1 MKRSVSARLRGFVD
15 STDRSP
21 LAAVFRTS
29 GLAFSIPYSLLAR
42 LHHGLYDL
50 RIRKSIQVPCPTISV
65 GNITMGGVGKS
76 PFVAWLTEFLVSQGR
91 RPGLISRGY
100 KSREQASQSPTRRF
114 DEERAPVDEFEQYR
128 LFNDEAREFSVR
140 FPSIP
145 YFLGR
150 DRVEVARA
158 LLKSNPELDAL
169 ILDDAF
175 QHRRIARDLDVVLLD
190 ALNPFGGFRLPPSGF
205 LREPPSALA
214 RADVLLLNR
223 ADLVDEATRDEIRT
237 RARAYA
243 PNALWGELAQRP
255 RSVCRRVRSESRPD
269 RFEIRETSLEEW
281 RRDSNGSR
289 VLAFCGL
296 GAPAGF
302 KKTLENV
309 GIVPVATLEF
319 PDHCVYS
326 PNDLRT
332 LADEA
337 KRTNADVLLTTMKDF
352 VKFDETKTP
361 DIPLRALTIGVEFL
375 AGRDDFCRK
384 TIQTLESRPKSR

>member
-1 MKRSVSARLRGFVD
+1 MKRSVAAKLRGFVD

-21 LAAVFRTS
+21 LAVAFRTT
-29 GLAFSIPYSLLAR
+29 GLAFSIPYSFLAR

-76 PFVAWLTEFLVSQGR
+76 PFVAWLTEFLISQGR

-100 KSREQASQSPTRRF
+100 KSREQASQSQTRRF
-114 DEERAPVDEFEQYR
+114 DEERASDDEFAQYR
-128 LFNDEAREFSVR
+128 LFNDEAREFAVR

-145 YFLGR
+145 YFLGH

-158 LLKSNPELDAL
+158 LLRSRPELDAL

-175 QHRRIARDLDVVLLD
+175 QHRKIARDLDVVLLD

-223 ADLVDEATRDEIRT
+223 ADLVDDATRDAIRK

-243 PNALWGELAQRP
+243 PDALWGELAQRP
-255 RSVCRRVRSESRPD
+255 RSVCRRVRSNSPPD
-269 RFEIRETSLEEW
+269 RFEIQETSLEEW
-281 RRDSNGSR
+281 RRDSNGLR

-302 KKTLENV
+302 KKTLESV
-309 GIVPVATLEF
+309 GVAPVATLEF

-326 PNDLRT
+326 PSDLRI
-332 LADEA
+332 LADEV

-352 VKFDETKTP
+352 VKFDGTEP
-361 DIPLRALTIGVEFL
+361 LGVPLRALTIGAEFL
-375 AGRDDFCRK
+375 AGREDFCRK
-384 TIQTLESRPKSR
+384 TIQTLERRPKSR